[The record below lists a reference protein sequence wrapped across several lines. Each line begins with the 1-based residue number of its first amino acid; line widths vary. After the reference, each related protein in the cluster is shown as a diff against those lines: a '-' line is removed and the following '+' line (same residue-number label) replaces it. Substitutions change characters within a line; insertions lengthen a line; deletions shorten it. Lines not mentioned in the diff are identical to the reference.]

1 MGLEPPV
8 AVIDMAQLRNI
19 TLDDE
24 ELMKEIVAALVVDAT
39 SQIGKLGEALDRADA
54 GECVRV
60 AHSARGACGN
70 VGAVSL
76 AALFSSI
83 EQDARG
89 GNLPACRSNLL
100 LLHQEL
106 DRLRNESQL
115 I

>member
-1 MGLEPPV
+1 MGFEPT

-24 ELMKEIVAALVVDAT
+24 ELMKEIVAALVDDAA
-39 SQIGKLGEALDRADA
+39 SQIGKLSEALERADA
-54 GECVRV
+54 GECARV

-70 VGAVSL
+70 VGAVNL

-83 EQDARG
+83 ERDARG

-106 DRLRNESQL
+106 DRLRNQSQL